1 MWAVRIVAWAGWW
14 PCSSENDP
22 SPLMLKVKMMRS
34 GLRETEESEDASG
47 VSGPITGKKRCPEE
61 ERQVRIMRWSFFCLT
76 SFPSEQEI
84 GCKGL
89 DFPRGT
95 KGIIRHTCCS
105 GKLSRADI
113 KAEQHLDVRWTTG
126 KGDR

>member
-1 MWAVRIVAWAGWW
+1 MWAVRIVAWADWW
-14 PCSSENDP
+14 PCSNENDP
-22 SPLMLKVKMMRS
+22 SPLMLK
-34 GLRETEESEDASG
+34 ETEESEDASG
-47 VSGPITGKKRCPEE
+47 VSGPITGKKRCLEE
-61 ERQVRIMRWSFFCLT
+61 ERQVRITSWSFFCLT
-76 SFPSEQEI
+76 SFPSEQGI

-113 KAEQHLDVRWTTG
+113 KAGQHLDVRWTTE